1 MFTKNRQKVNIPK
14 GKGSA
19 AAKIVIVVVLLLVLI
34 SGSYYSIQEEEQAVV
49 CTFGS
54 PKAVATPGLH
64 FKIPFIQ
71 TVTKVNTTI
80 QGFPI
85 GYQMDETGEKAGNDE
100 EDAMMITSDYNF
112 IYVDFYVEYRVTD
125 PVKALY
131 ASENPALILKNI
143 AQNCIRTTIGSYS
156 VDSVLTTGKN
166 EIQSNIKQMILD
178 KLETYDIG
186 IQLVNITIQDAT
198 PPTAEVENAFKEVET
213 AKQGKETALNNANKY
228 RNEQIPNA
236 EAESDKILQDA
247 EAKKQERIN
256 EANGQA
262 ARFNSMYQEYA
273 KYPEVTKKRMFYEA
287 IEDVLP
293 DVKVVIEGEGGNMTT
308 MLPLDSFV
316 SDSSA
321 SLQETDGETAAGT
334 RTTADETRTTA
345 DEENA
350 D

>member
-1 MFTKNRQKVNIPK
+1 MFRKNNVNVKVNIPK
-14 GKGSA
+14 GKGTA
-19 AAKIVIVVVLLLVLI
+19 AVKIIVIVILLLVLV

-54 PKAVATPGLH
+54 PKAVSAPGLH
-64 FKIPFIQ
+64 FKVPFIQ

-85 GYQMDETGEKAGNDE
+85 GYRQNEEGESVENG
-100 EDAMMITSDYNF
+100 EDTMMITSDYNF
-112 IYVDFYVEYRVTD
+112 INVDFYVEYRVTD

-131 ASENPALILKNI
+131 ASQKPDLILKNI
-143 AQNCIRTTIGSYS
+143 AQNCIRTTIGSYG

-186 IQLVNITIQDAT
+186 IQLVNITIQDAE
-198 PPTAEVENAFKEVET
+198 PPTAEVQSAFKEVET

-262 ARFNSMYQEYA
+262 ARFNSMYQEYV

-293 DVKVVIEGEGGNMTT
+293 DVKVVIEGEGGKTTT
-308 MLPLDSFV
+308 MLPLESFV
-316 SDSSA
+316 SESSSSMQDA
-321 SLQETDGETAAGT
+321 EETETAGIT
-334 RTTADETRTTA
+334 
-345 DEENA
+345 EEESV

>member
-1 MFTKNRQKVNIPK
+1 MLGKSRPKVTIPK
-14 GKGSA
+14 GKGTA
-19 AAKIVIVVVLLLVLI
+19 AVKIIVVVVLLLVLI

-54 PKAVATPGLH
+54 PKAVSTPGLH
-64 FKIPFIQ
+64 FKIPLIQ

-85 GYQMDETGEKAGNDE
+85 GYRQNEEGESVENG
-100 EDAMMITSDYNF
+100 EDTMMITSDYNF
-112 IYVDFYVEYRVTD
+112 INVDFYVEYRVTD

-131 ASENPALILKNI
+131 ASQKPDLILKNI
-143 AQNCIRTTIGSYS
+143 AQNCIRTTIGSYG

-178 KLETYDIG
+178 KLDTYDIG
-186 IQLVNITIQDAT
+186 IQLVNITIQDAE
-198 PPTAEVENAFKEVET
+198 PPTADVQSAFKEVET

-256 EANGQA
+256 EANGQV
-262 ARFNSMYQEYA
+262 ARFNSMYQEYV

-293 DVKVVIEGEGGNMTT
+293 DVKVVIEGEGGKTIT

-316 SDSSA
+316 SDDSSSIQNVTGTNEDTVDA
-321 SLQETDGETAAGT
+321 GETDAVN
-334 RTTADETRTTA
+334 D
-345 DEENA
+345 
-350 D
+350 

>member
-1 MFTKNRQKVNIPK
+1 MFGKKRESNIGIPK
-14 GKGSA
+14 GKGTT
-19 AAKIVIVVVLLLVLI
+19 AAKIVLALAVLGVLA
-34 SGSYYSIQEEEQAVV
+34 GNSYYSIQEEEQAVV

-54 PKAVATPGLH
+54 PKAVTTPGLH

-71 TVTKVNTTI
+71 NVTKVNTTI
-80 QGFPI
+80 QGFNI
-85 GYQMDETGEKAGNDE
+85 GYRDGTDDDQSGDEI
-100 EDAMMITSDYNF
+100 EDALMITSDYNF
-112 IYVDFYVEYRVTD
+112 IYVDFYAEYRVTD

-131 ASENPALILKNI
+131 ASENPAVVLKNI

-293 DVKVVIEGEGGNMTT
+293 DVKVVIEGEGGKTTT

-316 SDSSA
+316 TQEASDISGTDSTLNA
-321 SLQETDGETAAGT
+321 EPEETQE
-334 RTTADETRTTA
+334 
-345 DEENA
+345 EE
-350 D
+350 

>member
-1 MFTKNRQKVNIPK
+1 MFGKNRQNNLNVPMKK
-14 GKGSA
+14 GFGVV
-19 AAKIVIVVVLLLVLI
+19 KILVVVILLAMLV

-54 PKAVATPGLH
+54 PKAVTTPGLH

-80 QGFPI
+80 QGFSI
-85 GYQMDETGEKAGNDE
+85 GYQSESGEDE
-100 EDAMMITSDYNF
+100 EDALMITSDYNF
-112 IYVDFYVEYRVTD
+112 IYVDFYAEYRVTD

-143 AQNCIRTTIGSYS
+143 AQNCIRTTIGSYG

-178 KLETYDIG
+178 KLDSYDIG

-213 AKQGKETALNNANKY
+213 AKQGKETALNNSNKY

-247 EAKKQERIN
+247 EAQKQERIN

-262 ARFNSMYQEYA
+262 ARFDAMYQEYV

-293 DVKVVIEGEGGNMTT
+293 DVKVVIEGEGGNTTT

-316 SDSSA
+316 SEQSA
-321 SLQETDGETAAGT
+321 SITGNAAEQTG
-334 RTTADETRTTA
+334 
-345 DEENA
+345 DEEEEE
-350 D
+350 

>member
-1 MFTKNRQKVNIPK
+1 MFGKNRQNNLNVPVKK
-14 GKGSA
+14 GFGVV
-19 AAKIVIVVVLLLVLI
+19 KILVVVILLAMLV

-54 PKAVATPGLH
+54 PKAVTTPGLH

-80 QGFPI
+80 QGFSI
-85 GYQMDETGEKAGNDE
+85 GYQSESGEDE
-100 EDAMMITSDYNF
+100 EDALMITSDYNF
-112 IYVDFYVEYRVTD
+112 IYVDFYAEYRVTD

-143 AQNCIRTTIGSYS
+143 AQNCIRTTIGSYG

-178 KLETYDIG
+178 KLDSYDIG

-247 EAKKQERIN
+247 EAQKQERIN

-262 ARFNSMYQEYA
+262 ARFDAMYQEYV

-293 DVKVVIEGEGGNMTT
+293 DVKVVIEGEGGNTTT

-316 SDSSA
+316 SEQSA
-321 SLQETDGETAAGT
+321 SITERENAAEQTDDGE
-334 RTTADETRTTA
+334 
-345 DEENA
+345 EE
-350 D
+350 

>member
-1 MFTKNRQKVNIPK
+1 MFMRNRQPVNMQPGNPQMRRENLKK
-14 GKGSA
+14 GFGIMRTIFVAVVILILAGGSF
-19 AAKIVIVVVLLLVLI
+19 
-34 SGSYYSIQEEEQAVV
+34 YSIQEEEQAVV

-54 PKAVATPGLH
+54 PRAVTAPGLH
-64 FKIPFIQ
+64 FKIPLIQ

-80 QGFPI
+80 RGLSI
-85 GYQMDETGEKAGNDE
+85 GYRDDNMDGLNDQ
-100 EDAMMITSDYNF
+100 DALMITSDYNF
-112 IYVDFYVEYRVTD
+112 IYVDFYAEYRVTD

-131 ASENPALILKNI
+131 ASQNPELVLQNI

-186 IQLVNITIQDAT
+186 ITLVNITIQDAT

-236 EAESDKILQDA
+236 EAESDRILQEA
-247 EAKKQERIN
+247 QAKKQERIN

-262 ARFNSMYQEYA
+262 ARFNSMYEEYV
-273 KYPEVTKKRMFYEA
+273 KFPDVTKKRMFYETM
-287 IEDVLP
+287 EDVLP
-293 DVKVVIEGEGGNMTT
+293 DIKLIIQGSEGTVNT
-308 MLPLDSFV
+308 MLPLESFV
-316 SDSSA
+316 TQNNGADQRSA
-321 SLQETDGETAAGT
+321 QADNKNAGE
-334 RTTADETRTTA
+334 
-345 DEENA
+345 EE
-350 D
+350 

>member
-1 MFTKNRQKVNIPK
+1 MFGKKREINTGIPK
-14 GKGSA
+14 GKGAA
-19 AAKIVIVVVLLLVLI
+19 AAKIVLALVVLAVLA
-34 SGSYYSIQEEEQAVV
+34 GNSYYSIQEEEQAVV

-54 PKAVATPGLH
+54 PKAVTTPGLH

-80 QGFPI
+80 QGFNI
-85 GYQMDETGEKAGNDE
+85 GYRDGTDDDPTNDE
-100 EDAMMITSDYNF
+100 IEDALMITSDYNF
-112 IYVDFYVEYRVTD
+112 IYVDFYAEYRVTD

-178 KLETYDIG
+178 KVEAYDIG

-293 DVKVVIEGEGGNMTT
+293 DVKVVIEGEGGKTTT

-316 SDSSA
+316 TQEASDISG
-321 SLQETDGETAAGT
+321 TDNAPEDGT
-334 RTTADETRTTA
+334 QDE
-345 DEENA
+345 
-350 D
+350 

>member
-1 MFTKNRQKVNIPK
+1 MFGAKKKTTENLHKFDRGK
-14 GKGSA
+14 GKSA
-19 AAKIVIVVVLLLVLI
+19 VGIIIAIAVLVILV

-54 PKAVATPGLH
+54 PKAVTTPGLH

-71 TVTKVNTTI
+71 TVNKVNTTI
-80 QGFPI
+80 QVFSI
-85 GYQMDETGEKAGNDE
+85 GYHDDGEED
-100 EDAMMITSDYNF
+100 DAMMITSDYNF
-112 IYVDFYVEYRVTD
+112 IYVDFYAEYRVTD

-131 ASENPALILKNI
+131 ASRNPEEILKNI

-178 KLETYDIG
+178 KLEDYDIG

-236 EAESDKILQDA
+236 EAEADKILQDA
-247 EAKKQERIN
+247 EATKQERIN

-262 ARFNSMYQEYA
+262 ARFNSMFQEYA

-287 IEDVLP
+287 MENILP
-293 DVKVVIEGEGGNMTT
+293 DVKVVIQSKDGNMNTI
-308 MLPLDSFV
+308 LPLDSFV
-316 SDSSA
+316 SEEGDSSA
-321 SLQETDGETAAGT
+321 AKTGGSINSTVNTQTEDDQA
-334 RTTADETRTTA
+334 
-345 DEENA
+345 EE
-350 D
+350 

>member
-1 MFTKNRQKVNIPK
+1 MFGQNKKNKENSP
-14 GKGSA
+14 GKMQIGKWLTGA
-19 AAKIVIVVVLLLVLI
+19 RIVIAVMVLFVLV
-34 SGSYYSIQEEEQAVV
+34 SNSYYSIQEEEQAVV
-49 CTFGS
+49 TTFGS
-54 PKAVATPGLH
+54 PKAVTTPGLH
-64 FKIPFIQ
+64 FKVPFIQ

-80 QGFPI
+80 QGFSI
-85 GYQMDETGEKAGNDE
+85 GYQQDMGEE
-100 EDAMMITSDYNF
+100 MEDALMITSDYNF
-112 IYVDFYVEYRVTD
+112 IYVDFYAEYRVTD

-131 ASENPALILKNI
+131 ASENPELILKNI

-178 KLETYDIG
+178 KLEDYDIG

-198 PPTAEVENAFKEVET
+198 PPTTEVENAFKEVET

-287 IEDVLP
+287 MEDVLP
-293 DVKVVIEGEGGNMTT
+293 DVKVVIEGEGGNTTT

-316 SDSSA
+316 SQESSA
-321 SLQETDGETAAGT
+321 GTEAAATDRANGQNAGM
-334 RTTADETRTTA
+334 
-345 DEENA
+345 DEEE
-350 D
+350 

>member
-1 MFTKNRQKVNIPK
+1 MFGKNRPNVNIPN
-14 GKGSA
+14 GKGA
-19 AAKIVIVVVLLLVLI
+19 AAVKIVFIVILLLVLV
-34 SGSYYSIQEEEQAVV
+34 SSSYYSIQEEEQAVV

-85 GYQMDETGEKAGNDE
+85 GYRQNAEGESVDTE
-100 EDAMMITSDYNF
+100 EEAMMITSDYNF

-131 ASENPALILKNI
+131 ASENPSLVLKNI

-178 KLETYDIG
+178 KLDTYDIG

-198 PPTAEVENAFKEVET
+198 PPTAEVQNAFKEVET

-293 DVKVVIEGEGGNMTT
+293 DVKVVIEGEGGKTTT

-316 SDSSA
+316 SETSS
-321 SLQETDGETAAGT
+321 SLQDTGDTDTANASAGEESV
-334 RTTADETRTTA
+334 D
-345 DEENA
+345 
-350 D
+350 